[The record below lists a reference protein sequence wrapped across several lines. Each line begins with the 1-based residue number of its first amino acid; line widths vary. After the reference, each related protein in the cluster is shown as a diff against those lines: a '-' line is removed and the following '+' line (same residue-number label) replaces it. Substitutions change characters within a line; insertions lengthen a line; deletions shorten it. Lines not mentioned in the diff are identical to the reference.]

1 MAAAPTPSQR
11 PVAMPV
17 ANGLG
22 VPFITRI
29 VSIDYYMTHPI
40 PHIDYCFSSL
50 EGTTVD
56 AVPVIRIFGSTPAGQ
71 RACVHVHRVRWAGMR
86 NSYQSGTRVAM
97 TNGAVSGS
105 PARCGTWTPAC
116 TRSAF

>member
-11 PVAMPV
+11 PVTMPM
-17 ANGLG
+17 ANLLA

-29 VSIDYYMTHPI
+29 VSIDYYMAQPI

-71 RACVHVHRVRWAGMR
+71 RACVHVHRVRWAEK
-86 NSYQSGTRVAM
+86 Q
-97 TNGAVSGS
+97 NGIRFA
-105 PARCGTWTPAC
+105 P
-116 TRSAF
+116 